1 MLVTSGERELK
12 WSIIGNVWNCV
23 YLLREPKTTMADVE
37 DDLTNRPLCCE
48 AYEEDGKQVPR
59 MLPYHHTV
67 CQECVGNL
75 LQRRTSVICPECRK
89 QHRAGN
95 GVKTFPQNK
104 YVLVYIR
111 KEKKQKL
118 IVTLDKT
125 KEDLRQWHKDLKAK
139 DEEVKK
145 IYGSFETRLT
155 TEKERTI
162 RMLELKYNNVKTKAY
177 NELIGDVSAG
187 INCDIKN
194 AEAKI
199 KLLDEMKCNSSRDIT
214 AHLEAVNKLQEVEE
228 HNRRHQKR
236 CIRLEDV
243 KRNLDAVTLTDAS
256 IAFPMPN
263 LKYTG
268 RVNAT
273 DQIRII
279 FSFSHSRQ

>member
-1 MLVTSGERELK
+1 
-12 WSIIGNVWNCV
+12 
-23 YLLREPKTTMADVE
+23 MADVE
-37 DDLTNRPLCCE
+37 DDLTNCPLCCE
-48 AYEEDGKQVPR
+48 AYEEAGKHVPR
-59 MLPYHHTV
+59 MLPCHHTV
-67 CQECVGNL
+67 CQECVANL
-75 LQRRTSVICPECRK
+75 LQRRGISVICPECRK

-111 KEKKQKL
+111 KEKKQEL
-118 IVTLDKT
+118 RATLDKT
-125 KEDLRQWHKDLKAK
+125 KEDLRQWQKDLKAK

-145 IYGSFETRLT
+145 IYDSFETRFT

-162 RMLELKYNNVKTKAY
+162 RMLELKYKNVKTKAY

-187 INCDIKN
+187 INCDIRY

-199 KLLDEMKCNSSRDIT
+199 KLLDEMKGNSSKDIT
-214 AHLEAVNKLQEVEE
+214 VHLEEANKLQEVEE

-243 KRNLDAVTLTDAS
+243 KRNLDAVTLKVAS
-256 IAFPMPN
+256 NVFPMAN

-273 DQIRII
+273 DQIRIT
-279 FSFSHSRQ
+279 FSFSHPC

>member
-1 MLVTSGERELK
+1 
-12 WSIIGNVWNCV
+12 
-23 YLLREPKTTMADVE
+23 MADVE
-37 DDLTNRPLCCE
+37 DDLTNCPLCCE
-48 AYEEDGKQVPR
+48 GYEEAGKHVPR
-59 MLPYHHTV
+59 MLPCHHTI
-67 CQECVGNL
+67 CQECVVNL

-111 KEKKQKL
+111 KEKKQEL
-118 IVTLDKT
+118 RATLDKT
-125 KEDLRQWHKDLKAK
+125 KEDLRQWQKDLKAK

-145 IYGSFETRLT
+145 IYDSFETRLT

-162 RMLELKYNNVKTKAY
+162 RMVELKYNNVKTKAY

-187 INCDIKN
+187 INCDIRY

-199 KLLDEMKCNSSRDIT
+199 KLLDEMKGNSSKDIT
-214 AHLEAVNKLQEVEE
+214 VHLEEANKLQEVEE

-243 KRNLDAVTLTDAS
+243 RRNLDAVTLKVAS
-256 IAFPMPN
+256 NVFPMAN

-273 DQIRII
+273 DQLRIT
-279 FSFSHSRQ
+279 FSSLLVKRQG